1 MPKGLKMKK
10 FVEGPNGTLIHDS
23 SYVGEDAWD
32 DDTERPLENMEGIIK
47 SDSSLSTQDKDAVKS
62 QIGISGQ

>member
-32 DDTERPLENMEGIIK
+32 EDINHPLENVKGIINN
-47 SDSSLSTQDKDAVKS
+47 DTSLSAEEKRAVQS
-62 QIGISGQ
+62 EIGVSG